1 MNVGFIAS
9 STAII
14 AIIFIIFHLFKND
27 SALAAGVREGR
38 IKLESSIDVA
48 SAATSILLNVIV
60 INRAIFFVFV
70 SICLAHE
77 EVGWDP
83 LGLPS
88 EAELE
93 GVFLYIIYLPA
104 EEYLVWSFSRA
115 HEESVFLA

>member
-9 STAII
+9 SAAVI
-14 AIIFIIFHLFKND
+14 AIIFIIFHLFKDD
-27 SALAAGVREGR
+27 SALAAGVREWR

-48 SAATSILLNVIV
+48 PAATTILLNVIV
-60 INRAIFFVFV
+60 INRAVFFVFV
-70 SICLAHE
+70 SISLAHE

-93 GVFLYIIYLPA
+93 GVLLYIVHLPS
-104 EEYLVWSFSRA
+104 EEDLIWCFSRA